1 MKECTGRIRFYLS
14 RFFLMQWDLL
24 QEFISDES
32 VLSVFATKA
41 VSVVN
46 VQGKEGLNIWAS

>member
-1 MKECTGRIRFYLS
+1 
-14 RFFLMQWDLL
+14 MQWDLL